1 MQTLQT
7 LFQIFAAGWLDLLW
21 LPVAAAIVHRGQ
33 KLKALFF
40 VAVCIAT
47 LRLQME
53 IMESTGFTK
62 GFTGW
67 FEMSSF
73 QRGMIVYGIFIGL
86 YLLLSYLSP
95 YTKGPIYLAASLSI
109 YFMAFTASSFLM
121 IV

>member
-1 MQTLQT
+1 MGSI
-7 LFQIFAAGWLDLLW
+7 FQNFMTDWLDLLW
-21 LPVAAAIVHRGQ
+21 FPIAAFAVHKGQ

-40 VAVCIAT
+40 VAICVAS

-53 IMESTGFTK
+53 IMASTGYNY

-67 FEMSSF
+67 FQMSSF
-73 QRGMIVYGIFIGL
+73 NRGLIVYSIFIAG

-109 YFMAFTASSFLM
+109 FFMAFVASSFMM
-121 IV
+121 IL